1 MEKQASAT
9 ECMSIVLQRF
19 ITTKDI
25 TRLFG
30 CSTETAR
37 KLRNKALAKSKERKP
52 TPTQK
57 AILTTDLLN
66 SMQLTV
72 DEYVEAAKKEN
83 AALGRR

>member
-9 ECMSIVLQRF
+9 ECKSIVLQRF

-30 CSTETAR
+30 CSVETAR

-57 AILTTDLLN
+57 AIRTSDLLDV
-66 SMQLTV
+66 MELTV
-72 DEYVEAAKKEN
+72 EEYVEAANKESG
-83 AALGRR
+83 ASPRR